1 MTTVYF
7 VRHAQPNY
15 ENHNDLQRA
24 LTQKGLE
31 DRKLVTE
38 YLCDKGIDVVMSSPF
53 RRAVQTV
60 AHFAEKNDLPILSVP
75 DFRERKVESG
85 WIEDFEDFCRRQWED
100 FSYKRFDG
108 ESLEEVQRRNVQ
120 ALNKV
125 LEDYPEKT
133 IVIGSHGTAL
143 STIINFYDPG
153 FGYEE
158 FQRIRNLMPW
168 IVIFRFEG
176 KNCMEIQEYDVF
188 EKTTDKR

>member
-15 ENHNDLQRA
+15 KNHDDLQRE

-38 YLCDKGIDVVMSSPF
+38 YLCDKGIDVVLSSPF
-53 RRAVQTV
+53 KRAVQTV
-60 AHFAEKNDLPILSVP
+60 AHFVEKNDLPILTVS

-133 IVIGSHGTAL
+133 IVVGSHGTAL

-176 KNCMEIQEYDVF
+176 KTCMEIQEYDVF

>member
-7 VRHAQPNY
+7 VRHAQPNNK
-15 ENHNDLQRA
+15 NHDDLQRE

-38 YLCDKGIDVVMSSPF
+38 YLCEKGIDVVLSSPF
-53 RRAVQTV
+53 KRAVQTV

-108 ESLEEVQRRNVQ
+108 ESLEEVQRRNVK

-158 FQRIRNLMPW
+158 FQRIRKLMPW

-176 KNCMEIQEYDVF
+176 KNCMDIQEYDVF